1 MERRGGKTQAPREL
15 SYGASGLASSRLG
28 GLDVVVREVRRT
40 ASGTAKTPCGGETR
54 LGTLPDQAALE
65 FSCATRV
72 QGSRTAITACVT
84 QGKVRFKI
92 VNSAHKI
99 LRSSNA

>member
-1 MERRGGKTQAPREL
+1 
-15 SYGASGLASSRLG
+15 
-28 GLDVVVREVRRT
+28 
-40 ASGTAKTPCGGETR
+40 
-54 LGTLPDQAALE
+54 
-65 FSCATRV
+65 V
-72 QGSRTAITACVT
+72 QGSRTAIAACVT